1 MAMSPRKKEAGAGG
15 SSGSVVNLGNGATK
29 KPKKMRG
36 GGSVGD
42 PMMPK
47 KPKKMRGGGG
57 VGDPMKM
64 KDGGGLQDMS
74 GDGKITQRDRIMAAR
89 GEKPVKKMRG
99 GPVKKNMGGL
109 MKASKKS
116 GVMRR
121 NMGGNVSKK
130 AGVMKKMRG
139 GPIKKK

>member
-15 SSGSVVNLGNGATK
+15 SSGSVVNLGNGGAR

-36 GGSVGD
+36 GCPAGS

-64 KDGGGLQDMS
+64 KDGGFPDLS
-74 GDGKITQRDRIMAAR
+74 GDGKVTQKDILM
-89 GEKPVKKMRG
+89 GKGVI
-99 GPVKKNMGGL
+99 KKNMGG
-109 MKASKKS
+109 KISKKS

-121 NMGGNVSKK
+121 
-130 AGVMKKMRG
+130 MRG
-139 GPIKKK
+139 GPAKKSGVMKCMRSGGPAKKKGG

>member
-15 SSGSVVNLGNGATK
+15 SSRSVVNLGNGATK

-36 GGSVGD
+36 GGDVG
-42 PMMPK
+42 
-47 KPKKMRGGGG
+47 G
-57 VGDPMKM
+57 PMKM

-74 GDGKITQRDRIMAAR
+74 GDGKITLRDRIMAAR

-99 GPVKKNMGGL
+99 GPIKKNNGGPI
-109 MKASKKS
+109 KASKKS

-121 NMGGNVSKK
+121 
-130 AGVMKKMRG
+130 MRG
-139 GPIKKK
+139 GPVKKKGG

>member
-1 MAMSPRKKEAGAGG
+1 MAMSPRKKMAGAGG
-15 SSGSVVNLGNGATK
+15 SSGSVVNLGNGAAK

-36 GGSVGD
+36 GGSVGG

-89 GEKPVKKMRG
+89 GEKPVKKNNG
-99 GPVKKNMGGL
+99 GPI
-109 MKASKKS
+109 KASKKS

-121 NMGGNVSKK
+121 
-130 AGVMKKMRG
+130 MRG
-139 GPIKKK
+139 GPVKKKGG

>member
-15 SSGSVVNLGNGATK
+15 SSRSVVNLGNGATK

-36 GGSVGD
+36 GGLVGA

-47 KPKKMRGGGG
+47 KPKKMRGRGAVGG
-57 VGDPMKM
+57 PMIM

-74 GDGKITQRDRIMAAR
+74 GDGKITLRDRIMAAR

-99 GPVKKNMGGL
+99 GPIKKNNGGPI
-109 MKASKKS
+109 KASKKS

-121 NMGGNVSKK
+121 
-130 AGVMKKMRG
+130 MRG
-139 GPIKKK
+139 GPVKKKGG